1 MAQGNSCFGKVLVLY
16 LLAGVGAIAIRLSLA
31 QYQRQLLPTTRDM
44 PKPGK
49 STALRRFLLT
59 PCLPLLSVLLLG
71 TLFLPA
77 TPWKHLTATL
87 PYDVVFAL
95 SEVMPAS
102 AQARDSMNCNKESVI
117 GTNPLGS
124 LRYNPADDPYYVS
137 NLHQPVDDFIASAL
151 EGIKFT
157 NIVHITLESM
167 REDSFPFQEDGLLNQ
182 HIQKNMKPIKNG
194 VPVNTETVTPF
205 IASLA
210 EHTISWHT
218 MWSTIPYTHK
228 AMLACTSPSTWLI
241 QIGVE

>member
-1 MAQGNSCFGKVLVLY
+1 MAQCNGCFGRVLVLY
-16 LLAGVGAIAIRLSLA
+16 LLSGVGAVAIRLSLA
-31 QYQRQLLPTTRDM
+31 YYQRQLLPTTREM
-44 PKPGK
+44 PKPAK
-49 STALRRFLLT
+49 STSLRRFILT
-59 PCLPLLSVLLLG
+59 PYVPLLSVLLLG
-71 TLFLPA
+71 TMFLPA

-95 SEVMPAS
+95 SEVMLAS
-102 AQARDSMNCNKESVI
+102 AQTRDSIHCNGEPVI
-117 GTNPLGS
+117 GTNPLGT

-137 NLHQPVDDFIASAL
+137 NLQQPVDDFIASAL

-167 REDSFPFQEDGLLNQ
+167 REDSYPFQEDGLLNQ
-182 HIQKNMKPIKNG
+182 HIKKNMKPVKNG
-194 VPVNTETVTPF
+194 VPVTTETVTPF

-218 MWSTIPYTHK
+218 LWSTIPYTHK
-228 AMLACTSPSTWLI
+228 AMLACTSPFFMLT